1 MTSPA
6 SPAPKSEPSSNA
18 EPPSGSAGPKAFQG
32 KLTAARLE
40 ELREWVEGSNLS
52 YKRIGEAMGV
62 SPATISRYATQEGWQ
77 RPPGAPLPSRMGL
90 QRERVREKLWRL
102 TERHAAALEDQP
114 IEVAQRSLQPLARLT
129 RILGDL
135 EKHAPPPRPVQA
147 PSRPPPPTTPGR
159 AAPSTNCAT
168 NSWPT
173 WSGSTTSSAMAG
185 RSRAGGSSMAGDLKG
200 LIWNIPAFVRNLRW
214 YIIQSDYHSNSGYSM
229 CR

>member
-6 SPAPKSEPSSNA
+6 SPTPKSKPSSNA
-18 EPPSGSAGPKAFQG
+18 RPPEGSAGPRVFQG
-32 KLTAARLE
+32 KLTAARLD

-135 EKHAPPPRPVQA
+135 EKQAPPPRPA
-147 PSRPPPPTTPGR
+147 PEPPPASDDPRQGR
-159 AAPSTNCAT
+159 TIHELRDELVAHLERINNEFGYGWEEPSWWFEN
-168 NSWPT
+168 
-173 WSGSTTSSAMAG
+173 
-185 RSRAGGSSMAGDLKG
+185 GGG
-200 LIWNIPAFVRNLRW
+200 I
-214 YIIQSDYHSNSGYSM
+214 
-229 CR
+229 

>member
-6 SPAPKSEPSSNA
+6 FPPPKSKPSSDA
-18 EPPSGSAGPKAFQG
+18 KPLGASPGPRAFQG

-77 RPPGAPLPSRMGL
+77 RPPGAPLPSRMGH

-102 TERHAAALEDQP
+102 TERHATALEDQP

-135 EKHAPPPRPVQA
+135 EKQAPPPRPVPA
-147 PSRPPPPTTPGR
+147 PEPPPVSDDPREGR
-159 AAPSTNCAT
+159 TIHELRDELAAHLERISNEFGYGWEEPS
-168 NSWPT
+168 W
-173 WSGSTTSSAMAG
+173 WFEHG
-185 RSRAGGSSMAGDLKG
+185 RG
-200 LIWNIPAFVRNLRW
+200 I
-214 YIIQSDYHSNSGYSM
+214 
-229 CR
+229 